1 MLEAIQPQVAE
12 VRVVRLPH
20 ILPQENT
27 AVAVFLEPHLAPL
40 VQFASYGV
48 WVDYSH
54 QLIQHL
60 FRQ

>member
-1 MLEAIQPQVAE
+1 VAE
-12 VRVVRLPH
+12 VLVASLAH
-20 ILPQENT
+20 ILEQEHT
-27 AVAVFLEPHLAPL
+27 VVVVFGSQQQEPAA
-40 VQFASYGV
+40 QFASYGV